1 MRTLLLGEALVDL
14 VCEHPAAS
22 LAQATAFVPHF
33 GGAPANVAVTAA
45 RAGAAVALAGGVG
58 DDGWGAWLAERLH
71 AEGVDLSFFARVP
84 GLRTP
89 VSFVTVDAAGEPAFL
104 FHPEGLDAIVAGL
117 AERIDAAVEAC
128 DALFLAL
135 SLLTGP
141 AQLAV
146 AMRARERALELG
158 RPVVMDPN
166 LRLDR
171 WADPAQAADAAR
183 AAARGAF
190 LVKCNRAE
198 ARLLTGE
205 RDPAHAAE
213 ALLAG
218 GARHAVVTLGA
229 GGALLRG
236 PGLRADVP
244 GVPATVL
251 DATGAGDAVSG
262 VLLARLA
269 LAGFD
274 PAVLPPALEAA
285 VAEGAR
291 ATERWGAVA

>member
-1 MRTLLLGEALVDL
+1 MRTLLLGEAIVDL

-45 RAGAAVALAGGVG
+45 RAGAQVALAGGVG
-58 DDGWGAWLAERLH
+58 DDGWGAWLTERLR
-71 AEGVDLSFFARVP
+71 AEGVGLDFFAQVP

-89 VSFVTVDAAGEPAFL
+89 VAFVTVDASGEPDFL
-104 FHPEGLDAIVAGL
+104 FHPEDLDAIVAGV
-117 AERIDAAVEAC
+117 ADRIDAAVEGC
-128 DALFLAL
+128 GALFFAL

-158 RPVVMDPN
+158 RPVVVDPN

-171 WADPAQAADAAR
+171 WPNRARAADAGR

-205 RDPAHAAE
+205 EDPARAADG
-213 ALLAG
+213 LLAG
-218 GARHAVVTLGA
+218 GAEHVVVTLGA
-229 GGALLRG
+229 DGALLRG
-236 PGLRADVP
+236 PGLRLDVP
-244 GVPATVL
+244 GVPARPV
-251 DATGAGDAVSG
+251 DATGAGDAVTG

-269 LAGFD
+269 LADFY
-274 PAVLPPALEAA
+274 PSALAAALPEAVEA
-285 VAEGAR
+285 GAR